1 MKQFS
6 FKKWLSLLPKNHTIL
21 DLQVSEYN
29 TDDKTLT
36 EDNVKYVTI
45 KIMEENNVSWGRN

>member
-36 EDNVKYVTI
+36 EDNVKYVAI
-45 KIMEENNVSWGRN
+45 KIMEENNVS